1 MNQSESVSTLCCK
14 KQLNM
19 AERELTA
26 FFAAVGA
33 LFGPEQAKLSTED
46 WLDGIEQV
54 LGADQPTCRDWR
66 AITVLAASQL
76 AQRMGCAKRTVRSMP
91 AAKVVS

>member
-1 MNQSESVSTLCCK
+1 MNQSETASTLYCK

-33 LFGPEQAKLSTED
+33 LFGPEQAKLSAED

-54 LGADQPTCRDWR
+54 PGADQPTCRDWR

-76 AQRMGCAKRTVRSMP
+76 AQRMGCAKQTERSKP
-91 AAKVVS
+91 RCKSG